1 MRLRKLIIGV
11 VAIGMPVAVM
21 STIVGV
27 GAAQALVTGTGT
39 LKCTK
44 IAGTVTFKP
53 PLKGTTLNNN
63 TETQTYK
70 LTATGCKPS
79 GSNITKVTKGVV
91 SQTIHTTDTSCH
103 GLIDGSATGFNFTAV
118 WTSTPAAANSG
129 IAFSGDTP
137 VVVGGKAGFKLPNT
151 GGILG
156 RDRLVPRR
164 GRRNDLKRRGS
175 HLPDG
180 HPAAR
185 AVLDERRAEDHQ
197 DHQGQPQ
204 PEVGGSRV
212 TIGSGSGQARTSRA
226 GLRPRPRRV
235 RGPGVPPRGDA
246 VCAVDV

>member
-1 MRLRKLIIGV
+1 MRLRKLAIGV
-11 VAIGMPVAVM
+11 MAIGMPIAVM

-53 PLKGTTLNNN
+53 PLKGTTQNNN

-91 SQTIHTTDTSCH
+91 SQTIHTTDTSCY
-103 GLIDGSATGFNFTAV
+103 GLIHGSATGFNFTAV

-151 GGILG
+151 GGSSA
-156 RDRLVPRR
+156 VT
-164 GRRNDLKRRGS
+164 GS
-175 HLPDG
+175 FPGGDG
-180 HPAAR
+180 GMTSS
-185 AVLDERRAEDHQ
+185 AE
-197 DHQGQPQ
+197 G
-204 PEVGGSRV
+204 V
-212 TIGSGSGQARTSRA
+212 TSQTATQLLAPCSTSA
-226 GLRPRPRRV
+226 GLKTIKITK
-235 RGPGVPPRGDA
+235 GSLNLK
-246 VCAVDV
+246 